1 MAEAPNP
8 QKQRVRLL
16 LWVLGNLG
24 KEPGE
29 EWAAYEEEMEAAPE
43 EIRLAHANVLRAWV
57 YLGNLEYGPEFGS
70 EYI

>member
-1 MAEAPNP
+1 MAEASNP

-29 EWAAYEEEMEAAPE
+29 EWAAYEERWKP
-43 EIRLAHANVLRAWV
+43 LRKR
-57 YLGNLEYGPEFGS
+57 FGWPTPTS
-70 EYI
+70 